1 MANLNLK
8 IKKMAPILKAK
19 KFKVD
24 EESLALSKIKLQKE
38 NALTELQRYQKLYIE
53 GIDKL
58 NIERQSSDRSRLPV
72 LETSI
77 DFAKSKWYE
86 SLSILKEFE
95 SKEKQQLNELIK
107 AQQDLHVF
115 EKLQEKYKKELL
127 ALENQKEQKILDDH
141 SIKAFNSRR

>member
-1 MANLNLK
+1 M
-8 IKKMAPILKAK
+8 
-19 KFKVD
+19 
-24 EESLALSKIKLQKE
+24 
-38 NALTELQRYQKLYIE
+38 
-53 GIDKL
+53 
-58 NIERQSSDRSRLPV
+58 
-72 LETSI
+72 
-77 DFAKSKWYE
+77 
-86 SLSILKEFE
+86 KEFE

>member
-86 SLSILKEFE
+86 SLGILKEFE